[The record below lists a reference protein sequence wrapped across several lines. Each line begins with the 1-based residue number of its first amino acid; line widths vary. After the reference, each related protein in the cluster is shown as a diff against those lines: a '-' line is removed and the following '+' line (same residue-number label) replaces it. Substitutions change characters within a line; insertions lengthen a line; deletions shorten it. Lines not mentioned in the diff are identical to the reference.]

1 MNQSTILRKG
11 VITLLFV
18 QLIVSAAMAQTKAL
32 IISGINLRVTGTST
46 FHDWEMKATAGSCEA
61 DFTFNTAGQLTSLT
75 DLSYTVPAESLKS
88 DHTGMDANAYKT
100 LKTKKNPNISFKM
113 TTATVAA
120 DGNIKCQGQL
130 TIAGVTK
137 NVELLAKA
145 VVSNGGKSINV
156 KGSKAIS
163 MKDYNMD
170 PPSFMMGAM
179 KTGNDVTVYFEMTFH
194 Q

>member
-100 LKTKKNPNISFKM
+100 LKTKKNPKTLENLIQ
-113 TTATVAA
+113 
-120 DGNIKCQGQL
+120 IQ
-130 TIAGVTK
+130 K
-137 NVELLAKA
+137 NQERILNPKTR
-145 VVSNGGKSINV
+145 SKS
-156 KGSKAIS
+156 
-163 MKDYNMD
+163 
-170 PPSFMMGAM
+170 
-179 KTGNDVTVYFEMTFH
+179 
-194 Q
+194 